1 MLVCAGGAGAMAS
14 DPYGAN
20 HLILDNVR
28 LDVWVCSYDTGASV
42 PFVPNQPVSGTNV
55 NTSVRASAGL
65 SGTFPSS
72 WEIVYTS
79 WYLVSYEYTI
89 GGHSV
94 GTTLAPM
101 VDEKSD
107 RVRFASTH
115 FPDGTQLPL
124 TVSAQFYLEGID
136 EEGMIVEDLRV
147 VEATAVVTVHNK
159 GLTWATKEEV
169 TTALGFHVPPTE
181 YPDGYAPASRRGA
194 HAANGSF
201 LESNHAVLNQDSN
214 VQTTTEA
221 QLANWLK
228 TATYIL
234 GFTHGEPTNV
244 RSSQSDQLFF
254 NYAPLQMSEIR
265 GYVTNGR
272 TVPLPNIVVMHACET
287 LAQTYHAPFA
297 FAVHDIDP
305 NITYVNRA
313 YAGYP
318 VVVWSL
324 GYKGNFAIDVHAE
337 AVYRYLREG
346 LVLSKAVEQANA
358 QFPQQS
364 SSGVYLAMLWR
375 GDEYAR
381 IKKVYNG
388 AEVSNSWFYAY

>member
-1 MLVCAGGAGAMAS
+1 MAS

-65 SGTFPSS
+65 SGTFPTT

-79 WYLVSYEYTI
+79 WHLVSYEYTI
-89 GGHSV
+89 GGNSV

-124 TVSAQFYLEGID
+124 TVSAQFYLEGFD

-169 TTALGFHVPPTE
+169 TTALGYHVPPTE

-201 LESNHAVLNQDSN
+201 LESNHAVLNQDTD
-214 VQTTTEA
+214 VQNTTEA

-254 NYAPLQMSEIR
+254 NYVPNQVSEIR

-297 FAVHDIDP
+297 FAVHGIDP
-305 NITYVNRA
+305 NETLTNRG
-313 YAGYP
+313 YAGYTT
-318 VVVWSL
+318 VVWSY
-324 GYKGNFAIDVHAE
+324 GYSGNFTIDQHASLLYALLAGGLNLKQ
-337 AVYRYLREG
+337 AVDTTNETILG
-346 LVLSKAVEQANA
+346 K
-358 QFPQQS
+358 
-364 SSGVYLAMLWR
+364 SGSGSPLAMLWR
-375 GDEYAR
+375 GDRYAR
-381 IKKVYNG
+381 IKQVYRPQDT
-388 AEVSNSWFYAY
+388 STTWFVHF